1 MNPNLYFALYTDDNE
16 APGLGVHRG
25 HQSWGWSCSSRKR
38 NGGIGA
44 ALYLPERFLKV
55 KLWTIWGLIQIA
67 CPYRMCDR
75 HMARINSLT
84 SPLPL
89 LPPSS
94 CNEFVHEHASNKMIG
109 LITETNEALSNLV
122 DNNGKDTQCF
132 LVSTF
137 KKLSYHSQHFQKFEA
152 LSQVFLLGRSNKNGC
167 ERCKFLYVSQLI
179 SWNVRFCS
187 TGTVRLMASVARC
200 WHGFFPHSPFGLAW
214 TLHVSALQSGYLL
227 SFKGKVKWLNAAP
240 HGSHLGLAPTG
251 SGNSEEEFWD
261 HKNNSMYSSSS
272 QMLESWQL
280 AKAKCC

>member
-109 LITETNEALSNLV
+109 LIMETNEALSNLV
-122 DNNGKDTQCF
+122 DNNGNDTQCF
-132 LVSTF
+132 LVSAF
-137 KKLSYHSQHFQKFEA
+137 KKLSHHHPQHFQKFEA
-152 LSQVFLLGRSNKNGC
+152 LSQVFLPGRNKKKWVWKMQVPICFTANMLECEILQHGYRETDGIGC
-167 ERCKFLYVSQLI
+167 SLL
-179 SWNVRFCS
+179 
-187 TGTVRLMASVARC
+187 ARVLPA
-200 WHGFFPHSPFGLAW
+200 FPIWFGLDTACFSSVVW
-214 TLHVSALQSGYLL
+214 LSAVL
-227 SFKGKVKWLNAAP
+227 
-240 HGSHLGLAPTG
+240 
-251 SGNSEEEFWD
+251 
-261 HKNNSMYSSSS
+261 
-272 QMLESWQL
+272 
-280 AKAKCC
+280 